1 MDKRPLETI
10 ELEMAILSRRLTS
23 ISTYKKYGI
32 LDHSA
37 YLLLQQI
44 ASNGSAGVKA
54 LADEFHLDISTIS
67 RQASALEQKGY
78 VIRVPDP
85 LDGRAYTLQ
94 ISELGS
100 DTLKK
105 DMDIRQDKIG
115 QLLEDWS
122 EEEREHFGQLLQKLN
137 EAIFR
142 IM

>member
-1 MDKRPLETI
+1 M
-10 ELEMAILSRRLTS
+10 
-23 ISTYKKYGI
+23 
-32 LDHSA
+32 
-37 YLLLQQI
+37 
-44 ASNGSAGVKA
+44 
-54 LADEFHLDISTIS
+54 
-67 RQASALEQKGY
+67 
-78 VIRVPDP
+78 IRVPDP

-122 EEEREHFGQLLQKLN
+122 EEEREYFGQLLQKLN

>member
-10 ELEMAILSRRLTS
+10 ELEMAVLSRRLTS

-32 LDHSA
+32 LENSA
-37 YLLLQQI
+37 YLLLHQI
-44 ASNGSAGVKA
+44 ATNGSAGVKA
-54 LADEFHLDISTIS
+54 LADDFHLDISTIS

-78 VIRVPDP
+78 LFRVPDP

-100 DTLKK
+100 DMLKK
-105 DMDIRQDKIG
+105 DTDIRRDKFL

-122 EEEREHFGQLLQKLN
+122 EDDRERFGQLLQKLN

-142 IM
+142 IT